1 MAEKNAAE
9 SKLKPELRQRIE
21 ELPDATGVYL
31 FKDTEGRVLYI
42 GKAKS
47 LKNRVKSHFMRGDE
61 FGTDSF
67 IVNRTDKISFITTD
81 SEIEALLLE
90 SELIKQNK
98 PRYNVKLQDDKS
110 FPYLVI
116 TNEEFPRVLIHR
128 IRAGAELQ
136 NYRSHF
142 GPYTD
147 VTAIKQTLNFLLRPF
162 PVCSCKTP
170 RRKRTR
176 PCLKHQLKK
185 CSAPCVGAIKQANY
199 LKNISNIELFLEGK
213 KKDLIDELRE
223 QMQVASE
230 RLEFETAA
238 LLRDQVWTLE
248 KAIINQKVISSE
260 LSISLGLHEL
270 QEALELSELPARIEA
285 FDISNISG
293 TDPTGSMILFING
306 QPLKSGY
313 RQFKIRTVPEPNDV
327 AMMGEVIERRYNRLV
342 KEQKQLPNLIIVDGG
357 KPQLNIA
364 KRILA
369 ELNLT
374 TIPIVGLAKR
384 FEHVFKPD
392 APDPIIISPDSP
404 ALFLLQRIRDEAH
417 RFALRYHHI
426 LRKKRVISKKRRPAV
441 VPTFH

>member
-9 SKLKPELRQRIE
+9 SKLRTELRERIE
-21 ELPDATGVYL
+21 ALPDATGVYL
-31 FKDTEGRVLYI
+31 FKDAERRVLYI

-47 LKNRVKSHFMRGDE
+47 LKSRVKSHFAGGDDY
-61 FGTDSF
+61 GTDAF
-67 IVNRTDKISFITTD
+67 IINRTDEISFMTTD

-90 SELIKQNK
+90 SELIKQHK

-116 TNEEFPRVLIHR
+116 TDEEFPRIIIHR
-128 IRAGAELQ
+128 IREGVELQ
-136 NYRSHF
+136 NYRRHF

-147 VTAIKQTLNFLLRPF
+147 VTAIKQTLNFLLRLF

-170 RRKRTR
+170 RKKRTR

-185 CSAPCVGAIKQANY
+185 CSAPCVGAIERAEY
-199 LKNISNIELFLEGK
+199 MKNIANIELFLEGK
-213 KKDLIDELRE
+213 KRELIDELKQ
-223 QMQVASE
+223 QMQGASE
-230 RLEFETAA
+230 RLDFEMAA
-238 LLRDQVWTLE
+238 LLRDQVWALE
-248 KAIINQKVISSE
+248 KTIINQKVISAE

-270 QEALELSELPARIEA
+270 QEALGLSELPARIEA

-293 TDPTGSMILFING
+293 TDPTGSMILFMNG

-313 RQFKIRTVPEPNDV
+313 RHFKIRTIPEPNDV
-327 AMMGEVIERRYNRLV
+327 AMMGEVIERRYSRLV
-342 KEQKQLPNLIIVDGG
+342 QEQKPLPNLIIVDGG
-357 KPQLNIA
+357 KPQLNIS
-364 KRILA
+364 KRILT
-369 ELNLT
+369 ELNLMA
-374 TIPIVGLAKR
+374 IPIIGLAKR

-392 APDPIIISPDSP
+392 TPNPIIISPDSP

-426 LRKKRVISKKRRPAV
+426 LRKKRVIKKARSN
-441 VPTFH
+441 